1 MEGKRQA
8 RLGTACRRRA
18 AASHRATPVVPG
30 QGHWRPTSEEA
41 AKPGPRLLGEA
52 RTRAHC
58 APGRRRP
65 RSGRR
70 GEGKGGGADRPRAP
84 ARAAGSRV
92 PAGWP
97 GRGCPHGA
105 LRPSRDRSP
114 RARRASEP
122 GSRADGA
129 EPRRAGSPWRS
140 HDGVGGS
147 SPGWG
152 RGKRRAEAAGRR
164 ARCVLRSCVG
174 AFLSQELAGEGEGP
188 PLRLLLFAMLT
199 QSINSG
205 TKGPTSP
212 KLC

>member
-1 MEGKRQA
+1 MEGKRPA

-84 ARAAGSRV
+84 ARAAGSQV

-105 LRPSRDRSP
+105 PRPSP

-129 EPRRAGSPWRS
+129 EPRRAGSPWSS

-147 SPGWG
+147 GPGWE
-152 RGKRRAEAAGRR
+152 RGKRRAGGERAAG
-164 ARCVLRSCVG
+164 ALCTQVVCWGFSLSG
-174 AFLSQELAGEGEGP
+174 AGGGRGGATAP
-188 PLRLLLFAMLT
+188 P
-199 QSINSG
+199 
-205 TKGPTSP
+205 SP
-212 KLC
+212 FRNVDAIYK